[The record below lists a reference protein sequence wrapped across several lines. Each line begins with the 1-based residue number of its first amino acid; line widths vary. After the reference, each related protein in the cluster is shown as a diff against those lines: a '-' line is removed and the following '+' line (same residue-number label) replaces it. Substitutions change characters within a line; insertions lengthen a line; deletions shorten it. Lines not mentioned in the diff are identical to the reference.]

1 MRNLLFVVFF
11 WTALGLGALAQKAMV
26 KENQQPGAPQSV
38 LQAALQLLGKSAQLA
53 SAGQRFEAVEAARA
67 AVSALERSLP
77 GGQTAYALQG
87 FEFPPEGQTAYLWL
101 FTQALDMWTVRLIE
115 AGRLDEAARAAHETV
130 QVARQAAAPD
140 ADVNSIASLLLTL
153 SSRSVNAGL
162 RPAAVEAAQAAADV
176 LQEEEARRNA
186 AGGSVR
192 ENP

>member
-1 MRNLLFVVFF
+1 VARSGHLRDR
-11 WTALGLGALAQKAMV
+11 
-26 KENQQPGAPQSV
+26 SRRR
-38 LQAALQLLGKSAQLA
+38 S
-53 SAGQRFEAVEAARA
+53 EAVEAAWA
-67 AVSALERSLP
+67 AVSALEGSLP

-87 FEFPPEGQTAYLWL
+87 FELPEGQTAYLWL

-162 RPAAVEAAQAAADV
+162 RPAAVEAVQAAADV
-176 LQEEEARRNA
+176 LQEEDARRKA

-192 ENP
+192 ESP